1 MVSRDHEHVRLLHR
15 REEAAEPCIELHDGA
30 CISSRITAMAED
42 HIEVDEID
50 KGETR
55 EVLAEERSR
64 LFHAVGI
71 VLVRAKALCEPFPC
85 KDVGDL
91 ADADGGESRILQGV
105 EHGRRRL
112 KREVVPA
119 CRALV
124 IRILADEGTRDDP
137 ADAVLALHNGT
148 RLAARLV
155 KLLTRHDALVR
166 RELQHAVRRGVDDER
181 TRLDVLAPVVM
192 NDLRARI
199 RLVAYQLPADARL
212 KRGDDLGREALGIRR
227 HRVLA
232 DDARQLPM
240 PRRRVLA
247 ARAFAQPCKSAARRR
262 HAKRGCLRRVL
273 DAVDREEPKR
283 GEMRRRKAFRTH
295 ETQERV
301 ARAVAEVGGI
311 GCGADAEAVE
321 HDEEYALDLFQS
333 SSPLSLRAKYSR
345 SRMPRIT
352 RFS

>member
-1 MVSRDHEHVRLLHR
+1 MS
-15 REEAAEPCIELHDGA
+15 
-30 CISSRITAMAED
+30 ED

-71 VLVRAKALCEPFPC
+71 VLVRAKALRESFSC
-85 KDVGDL
+85 KNVGDL

-112 KREVVPA
+112 KREVVPS

-124 IRILADEGTRDDP
+124 VRILADEGTRDDP
-137 ADAVLALHNGT
+137 ADAVLAAHDGT

-155 KLLTRHDALVR
+155 KLLARHDALVR
-166 RELQHAVRRGVDDER
+166 RELQHAVRRRVDDECS
-181 TRLDVLAPVVM
+181 RLDVLAPVVM

-199 RLVAYQLPADARL
+199 RLVADELPADARL
-212 KRGDDLGREALGIRR
+212 KRGDDLGRESRRVRR

-247 ARAFAQPCKSAARRR
+247 ARAFPQPCKRAARRR
-262 HAKRGCLRRVL
+262 HAKRGCLRCVL
-273 DAVDREEPKR
+273 DAVDGEESER
-283 GEMRRRKAFRTH
+283 GEVRRRKSFRTH
-295 ETQERV
+295 ETQQRV

-311 GCGADAEAVE
+311 GRRADAEAVE

-352 RFS
+352 RFSYTPSVRIVSRISPSRTRPSDS